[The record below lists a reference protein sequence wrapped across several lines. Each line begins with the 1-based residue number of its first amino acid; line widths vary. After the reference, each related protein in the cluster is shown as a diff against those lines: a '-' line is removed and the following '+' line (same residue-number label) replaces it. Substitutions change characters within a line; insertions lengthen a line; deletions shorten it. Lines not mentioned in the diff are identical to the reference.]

1 MKDPVPVR
9 TGLRHALLG
18 RDPAVHHK
26 WVDLEAWLGVS
37 PNASIVTTLMFS
49 MVFMFA
55 RCLQRLDCCKN
66 TDKSF
71 REERAPLPSKQMQ
84 PSTPK
89 NKIKLH
95 NPWILKQN
103 TVEPVLLRTWLLLI
117 SALVLTYQP
126 TAMVYLG
133 TWFQKAIARKR
144 IWFLN
149 FLKAKGRG
157 QVSHLFH
164 WYNSTG
170 LDFSVSEM
178 RSRPC
183 ILLPFFRQSSHQL
196 KWRCLFFGGAFSQ

>member
-1 MKDPVPVR
+1 MTVAKIQIRVSERNVR
-9 TGLRHALLG
+9 FF
-18 RDPAVHHK
+18 P
-26 WVDLEAWLGVS
+26 
-37 PNASIVTTLMFS
+37 PNKCNHLH
-49 MVFMFA
+49 
-55 RCLQRLDCCKN
+55 QK
-66 TDKSF
+66 K
-71 REERAPLPSKQMQ
+71 P
-84 PSTPK
+84 
-89 NKIKLH
+89 KIKLH
-95 NPWILKQN
+95 NPYVLKQN

-133 TWFQKAIARKR
+133 TWFQKAIARNR
-144 IWFLN
+144 IWFMN

-164 WYNSTG
+164 WYNSMG

-183 ILLPFFRQSSHQL
+183 TLPSFFRQSSHRL